1 MQTPAKACQ
10 PVDLSKIQRFLTR
23 TFKSKFVHNVAVATS
38 GNAGAQV
45 IAMAFSP
52 IITRLYGA
60 EALGI
65 LGTFMAIVAVVTSVA
80 ALSYPIAIV
89 LPKED
94 SDARGIARLS
104 IYIALFIAALV
115 ALLFLV
121 AGDWLVQML
130 QVQETR
136 AFIFLIPLIMI
147 FSTWFRINQ
156 QWLIRKK
163 QFKTIARVAVFQAF
177 IVNSAKAGVGLFR
190 PLAAVLIVLYTL
202 GSALHAAMIAFGAKK
217 AEDKGQQNREGYYKP
232 SLWDMAK
239 KHYDFPLYRAP
250 NEFINAV
257 SQGLPVLM
265 LAAFFGPVS
274 AGFYTLSIKLLGQP
288 SQLLSNAVG
297 DVFYPRIN
305 EAAHRGENLTKLI
318 INATLSLAAFGIV
331 PFAMV
336 VVFGPWLFGFVFGQ
350 EWVVAGEYARWL
362 AMLKFFQFI
371 NVPSVKAIPT
381 LGLQFFLLLYGFA
394 VSILRLIALTV
405 GFFVFHNDLVA
416 IAFFGFVGVLMYIL
430 LIVFV
435 IFKSDHIMKQ
445 KKCESST
452 I

>member
-232 SLWDMAK
+232 SLLDMAK

-265 LAAFFGPVS
+265 LAAFF
-274 AGFYTLSIKLLGQP
+274 
-288 SQLLSNAVG
+288 
-297 DVFYPRIN
+297 
-305 EAAHRGENLTKLI
+305 
-318 INATLSLAAFGIV
+318 
-331 PFAMV
+331 
-336 VVFGPWLFGFVFGQ
+336 
-350 EWVVAGEYARWL
+350 
-362 AMLKFFQFI
+362 
-371 NVPSVKAIPT
+371 
-381 LGLQFFLLLYGFA
+381 
-394 VSILRLIALTV
+394 
-405 GFFVFHNDLVA
+405 
-416 IAFFGFVGVLMYIL
+416 
-430 LIVFV
+430 V
-435 IFKSDHIMKQ
+435 I
-445 KKCESST
+445 
-452 I
+452 